1 MEKIMDNERL
11 RRVRKTTRLHLAME
25 AEETLQ
31 RIEDF
36 PDKPGAMQ
44 YFYSLFRD
52 TYNGNGTPALPG
64 TKKIIATMCMQVPQ
78 ELILAA
84 GAYPLRL
91 CSGANAY
98 DQIGAEFMPSK
109 SCPVVK
115 ATIGMLHVNQSLWG
129 ESLSSIVIPTTCDQ
143 KKKAGELLG
152 DMGYSA
158 YNLEMP
164 SSKDSDLARF
174 YWQEAVKQFVLDLQK
189 ITGNRITAK
198 KVQGAIAKITDAGG
212 LFRKLYELR
221 RNTTPLILGTDLF
234 LVNNAY
240 FFDDIDS
247 WRPAVA
253 ALIKELEER
262 KVKKIR
268 VTNRQAPR
276 ILFTGSPPIFPNFKV
291 PILEEQSG
299 GIIVADE
306 TCSSTR
312 LLSDSVA
319 YDEVGLNDMVP
330 AIADRYL
337 KPSTCPCLTPNSDR
351 IRKLVNMA
359 REYGADGVIYQ
370 ALSGCLPYEMEQ
382 KLVNQT
388 LTQEGIPMLYIET
401 DYSPEDMGQLSTRV
415 EAFIESIKA
424 RNRKKTRP
432 N

>member
-1 MEKIMDNERL
+1 MEQRMDNERL

-36 PDKPGAMQ
+36 PDKPAAMK
-44 YFYSLFRD
+44 YFYSLFRE
-52 TYNGNGTPALPG
+52 TYNGNGTPASTG

-84 GAYPLRL
+84 DAYPLRL

-115 ATIGMLHVNQSLWG
+115 ATIGMLHVNQTLWG
-129 ESLSSIVIPTTCDQ
+129 DSLQSIVIPTTCDQ

-152 DMGYSA
+152 EMGYPT

-164 SSKDSDLARF
+164 SSKESDLARF
-174 YWQEAVKQFVLDLQK
+174 YWQESVKQFTLDLQK
-189 ITGNRITAK
+189 LTGNRITSQ
-198 KVQGAIAKITDAGG
+198 KVQRAIAKISNATG
-212 LFRKLYELR
+212 LFRKLHELR
-221 RNTTPLILGTDLF
+221 RNTPPLILGSDLF

-240 FFDDIDS
+240 FFDDIDR
-247 WRPAVA
+247 WQPAVA
-253 ALIKELEER
+253 ALITELEER
-262 KVKKIR
+262 KVKKVR
-268 VTNRQAPR
+268 VTNRQSPR
-276 ILFTGSPPIFPNFKV
+276 LLFTGSPPIFPNFKV
-291 PILEEQSG
+291 PILVEQSG

-312 LLSDSVA
+312 LLSDAVA
-319 YDEVGLNDMVP
+319 YDEKGLNDMVP

-337 KPSTCPCLTPNSDR
+337 KPSTCPCLTPNNDR
-351 IRKLVNMA
+351 LRKLVAMA
-359 REYGADGVIYQ
+359 KESGADGIIYQ

-388 LTQEGIPMLYIET
+388 LAEKGIPMLYIET

-424 RNRKKTRP
+424 RNRKKVR
-432 N
+432 NN

>member
-1 MEKIMDNERL
+1 MDNERL

-36 PDKPGAMQ
+36 PDKPAAMQ

-52 TYNGNGTPALPG
+52 TYNGQGTPALSG

-84 GAYPLRL
+84 GAHPLRL

-98 DQIGAEFMPSK
+98 DQVGAEFMPSK

-115 ATIGMLHVNQSLWG
+115 ATIGMLHVNQTLWG
-129 ESLSSIVIPTTCDQ
+129 DSLRSIVIPTTCDQ

-152 DMGYSA
+152 DMGFPTYS
-158 YNLEMP
+158 LEMP

-174 YWQEAVKQFVLDLQK
+174 YWQEAVKQFALDLQK
-189 ITGNRITAK
+189 LTGNRITRK
-198 KVQGAIAKITDAGG
+198 KMQAAIAEITDAAD
-212 LFRKLYELR
+212 LFRKLDELR
-221 RNTTPLILGTDLF
+221 RNSPPLILGTDLF

-240 FFDDIDS
+240 FFDHIDR
-247 WRPAVA
+247 WCRAVA
-253 ALIKELEER
+253 DLIAELEARRE
-262 KVKKIR
+262 KKIR

-276 ILFTGSPPIFPNFKV
+276 LLFTGSPPIFPNFKV
-291 PILEEQSG
+291 PILVEQSG

-306 TCSSTR
+306 SCSSTR

-319 YDEVGLNDMVP
+319 YDEAGLNDMIP

-337 KPSTCPCLTPNSDR
+337 KPSTCPCLTPNRDR
-351 IRKLVNMA
+351 LRKLVTMTGKA
-359 REYGADGVIYQ
+359 GADGVIYQ

-382 KLVNQT
+382 KLVSQT
-388 LTQEGIPMLYIET
+388 LAEAGIPMLYIET

-424 RNRKKTRP
+424 RNRIKARM

>member
-1 MEKIMDNERL
+1 MDNERL
-11 RRVRKTTRLHLAME
+11 RRARKTTRLHLAME
-25 AEETLQ
+25 AEDTLQ

-36 PDKPGAMQ
+36 PDKPEAMN

-52 TYNGNGTPALPG
+52 TYIGTPALPMA
-64 TKKIIATMCMQVPQ
+64 KKIIATMCMQVPQ

-84 GAYPLRL
+84 GAFPLRL

-115 ATIGMLHVNQSLWG
+115 ATIGMLHVNQTLWG
-129 ESLSSIVIPTTCDQ
+129 KSLSSIVIPTTCDQ
-143 KKKAGELLG
+143 KKKATELLG
-152 DMGYSA
+152 DMGYPI
-158 YNLEMP
+158 YILEMP
-164 SSKDSDLARF
+164 SSKDSDRARF
-174 YWQEAVKQFVLDLQK
+174 YWQEAVKQFAIDLQK
-189 ITGNRITAK
+189 FTGNRITTK
-198 KVQGAIAKITDAGG
+198 KVQEAIAKIADAAS

-221 RNTTPLILGTDLF
+221 SSTPPLILGTDLF

-240 FFDDIDS
+240 FIDNIDR
-247 WRPAVA
+247 WRQAVA
-253 ALIKELEER
+253 TLIAELEER
-262 KVKKIR
+262 RENKVSA
-268 VTNRQAPR
+268 TNRQAQR

-291 PILEEQSG
+291 PILVEQSG

-312 LLSDSVA
+312 LFSDSVA
-319 YDEVGLNDMVP
+319 YDEAGLNDIVP

-351 IRKLVNMA
+351 LRKLVTMA
-359 REYGADGVIYQ
+359 RETGADGVIYQ

-388 LTQEGIPMLYIET
+388 LAEKEIPMLYIET

-415 EAFIESIKA
+415 EAFIESVKA
-424 RNRKKTRP
+424 RNKKKIETK
-432 N
+432 